1 MKLGAGVEVYEA
13 YEAAAAAGLAIVGG
27 SCATVGVAGGF
38 SQGGGHGPLNSR
50 FGLGSDQV
58 LEWEVVTAKGNHL
71 VATPTQNSDLYWALS
86 GGGGGTYAAVVSVT
100 VRAYQLTLVSAAS
113 FNFTSTGISED
124 LFYRAIRT
132 FLVGLPN
139 LAQRGAWSTWL
150 LGPGVFSL
158 APVVGPD
165 LNSAELH
172 SLLEPTLSF
181 LNESGIAY
189 GKQAKARRK
198 PPLDTPSNG
207 GMRVNCADGHRLP
220 DPGV

>member
-1 MKLGAGVEVYEA
+1 MKLGAGVEVHEA
-13 YEAAAAAGLAIVGG
+13 YEAAGAAGLAIVGG

-50 FGLGSDQV
+50 FGLGSDKV
-58 LEWEVVTAKGNHL
+58 FEWEVVTAKGEHL
-71 VATPTQNSDLYWALS
+71 VATPTQNNDLYWALS

-100 VRAYQLTLVSAAS
+100 VRAHQLTLVSAAILS
-113 FNFTSTGISED
+113 FTNTKASGD
-124 LFYRAIRT
+124 LFYSAVQT

-139 LAQRGAWSTWL
+139 QAQRGAWSTWL

-158 APVVGPD
+158 SPVVGPD
-165 LNSAELH
+165 LNCTELH

-189 GKQAKARRK
+189 GKQAKRK
-198 PPLDTPSNG
+198 RKLPLVLA
-207 GMRVNCADGHRLP
+207 M
-220 DPGV
+220 GVRE